1 MLRFQYLVHYD
12 SDAPQEND
20 DPLTDDEVV
29 DALSRFWDDLRCDVV
44 AADPNATVNP
54 QLAKSNRATTR
65 SVVVKTTL
73 DAGTIDEAVQR
84 CALRHHL
91 KAALLACG

>member
-12 SDAPQEND
+12 SDAPQENR

-29 DALSRFWDDLRCDVV
+29 DALERFLDDLRRDVV
-44 AADPNATVNP
+44 TADPNATVNP
-54 QLAKSNRATTR
+54 QLTKSSRATTR
-65 SVVVKTTL
+65 SVVVKSTL
-73 DAGTIDEAVQR
+73 DAGTVDEAVQR

-91 KAALLACG
+91 KAALLTCG